1 MKLTTHI
8 FLDLLGVGELLE
20 NITTVVKDRLGLN
33 PRRDCRQLAGK
44 TAIVTGGNAG
54 VGLATADALL
64 RSGANVVLACRSA
77 ERGQSAA
84 KQLAASTGC
93 VGDSGSTVLAAS
105 DVDPPAAPRVMV
117 ELLDLAS
124 LASVRQFVQRWAAS
138 GRQLDLLVCNA
149 GIMCPPERV
158 ETADG
163 FELQFQSNYLSH
175 FLLANCLVK
184 HQQSLRR
191 QQQAQRRRRGRGGET
206 DCGETTRPLRVIFLS
221 SMTHFGADLATT
233 LADVPQS
240 RTGWHSFQSYC
251 NSKLCTLL
259 AAKQLD
265 RLFVRNAQLAAHG
278 AAGAEAP
285 PPASTMMLQRDV
297 AVAVHPGLVDTFL
310 ARNYFKQSVPRPL
323 RPLSDPFFEHLFCPY
338 LLRSPEAA
346 AQTVLYAATA
356 PAAEVGGQ
364 YCGTSPHVSKH
375 SAAAGDPVLAEH
387 LWELS
392 AHLCQLGPSELL
404 D

>member
-1 MKLTTHI
+1 LRQNIKSATPEHTEASGCHLPPPPPHQQQQLPSDVMKLTTHI

-163 FELQFQSNYLSH
+163 FELQFQVGRRLALQTCLHRCLGWSCLLRQEAGQAQPTPLPCHDDSGSCIGCTKPCHRWPQLPPATCHQHLPHPPPPDHLPPAPPPLQSNYLSH

-265 RLFVRNAQLAAHG
+265 RLFVR
-278 AAGAEAP
+278 
-285 PPASTMMLQRDV
+285 
-297 AVAVHPGLVDTFL
+297 
-310 ARNYFKQSVPRPL
+310 
-323 RPLSDPFFEHLFCPY
+323 
-338 LLRSPEAA
+338 
-346 AQTVLYAATA
+346 
-356 PAAEVGGQ
+356 
-364 YCGTSPHVSKH
+364 
-375 SAAAGDPVLAEH
+375 
-387 LWELS
+387 
-392 AHLCQLGPSELL
+392 
-404 D
+404 